1 MFVMI
6 MAMAMDCGCGRDLWC
21 VVYGLWFVVDGA
33 SSRVA
38 SGARRA
44 RGARVKYEGDKR
56 RSSVDE
62 IFMF

>member
-1 MFVMI
+1 MLMFVMI
-6 MAMAMDCGCGRDLWC
+6 MAMDCGCGRDLWC
-21 VVYGLWFVVDGA
+21 VVDGA
-33 SSRVA
+33 LSRVA

-44 RGARVKYEGDKR
+44 RGARVEYEGDKR